1 MKMIDVLN
9 MIAKD
14 EIKEGTKLEIHDPI
28 HILYTFTFNEK
39 SKAFYSN
46 TKYSEE
52 LSNYF
57 ELNDKFLNY
66 EVDLMPPLQGE

>member
-1 MKMIDVLN
+1 MIDVLN
-9 MIAKD
+9 IIAKG
-14 EIKEGTKLEIHDPI
+14 EIKEGTILEIHDPI

-66 EVDLMPPLQGE
+66 EVELMQPLQGE